1 MERTLIT
8 SSNVKAVEYDEENEI
23 LTVEFNRGDVYSYIG
38 VPQQVVDD
46 LMEAESKGRFLNQ
59 NIMNVYDELRL
70 TTKVPA

>member
-23 LTVEFNRGDVYSYIG
+23 FTVEFNRGDIYSYIG
-38 VPQQVVDD
+38 VPQHVVDD
-46 LMEAESKGRFLNQ
+46 LMKAESKGRFLNQ

-70 TTKVPA
+70 TA